1 MTISISTNVSD
12 SLLQEN
18 KLSSGIKQANK
29 AELYTGKMNDS
40 YIANGVDSYYIG
52 DAEVNLDIST
62 EELNRIKSIKHVK
75 SVYPFDVFDT
85 INQMEDVSKGTVY
98 YQGSKTQFDYFQEGS
113 PMIVPYYSFQNIK
126 VDGKEL

>member
-75 SVYPFDVFDT
+75 RCVYPFDVFDT
-85 INQMEDVSKGTVY
+85 INQMGDVSRC
-98 YQGSKTQFDYFQEGS
+98 
-113 PMIVPYYSFQNIK
+113 
-126 VDGKEL
+126 